1 VGKPIEH
8 KNNSEFVGDLT
19 KFKYLA
25 IHGYERWQ
33 ADKEGKSR
41 SGKSSEWIKDYCRK
55 DSDPDYSQLT
65 FIQRQTLD
73 GMRRLTGLHG
83 RWPSNDP
90 MWVARGLCA
99 VPKERHS
106 VSRAVR
112 ELVVRGLVVLSNDKL
127 GSLEGVEE
135 IRSTSNHGTVGGTG
149 QAGKQEDLNSH
160 IEAGS
165 KAAPEAKPVPKI
177 PGKISIKPV
186 IPPTLNAEQEEFAQ
200 SLSQQWQF
208 YKLPDVED
216 NHATWG
222 ELILKH
228 VPTDTVKDIADVMAW
243 MMFINNDGY
252 WKSRIHSV
260 KDFIRCFPKMYEQW
274 AKCGGD
280 DLAPALE
287 AAGKKYAEEL
297 QPPTALGDD
306 EDEFIRVCLA
316 EGCTSM
322 LVVEPGQSMC
332 RECRGED
339 HDNED
344 GVAFKVE
351 DVVISDTAGL

>member
-1 VGKPIEH
+1 MGSPASSGVLARRCPVGKPIEH

-165 KAAPEAKPVPKI
+165 KAAPEAKPVP
-177 PGKISIKPV
+177 
-186 IPPTLNAEQEEFAQ
+186 
-200 SLSQQWQF
+200 
-208 YKLPDVED
+208 
-216 NHATWG
+216 
-222 ELILKH
+222 
-228 VPTDTVKDIADVMAW
+228 
-243 MMFINNDGY
+243 
-252 WKSRIHSV
+252 
-260 KDFIRCFPKMYEQW
+260 
-274 AKCGGD
+274 
-280 DLAPALE
+280 
-287 AAGKKYAEEL
+287 
-297 QPPTALGDD
+297 
-306 EDEFIRVCLA
+306 
-316 EGCTSM
+316 
-322 LVVEPGQSMC
+322 
-332 RECRGED
+332 
-339 HDNED
+339 
-344 GVAFKVE
+344 
-351 DVVISDTAGL
+351 